1 MNLPT
6 PLPRTL
12 ALLLVSLCIGLP
24 SFSLA
29 KEKKQAALQCE
40 QGGTLGACPDAP
52 AAGNT
57 SQPTS
62 FKAQSDDPM
71 QAPEKKKK
79 GRKSEGKKKSKRS
92 KSAEE

>member
-12 ALLLVSLCIGLP
+12 GLLLFSLCLGLP
-24 SFSLA
+24 QFAVA
-29 KEKKQAALQCE
+29 KEKKHAALQCE

-52 AAGNT
+52 TAGNT
-57 SQPTS
+57 AQPAS
-62 FKAQSDDPM
+62 FKAQTDDT
-71 QAPEKKKK
+71 QSAPEKKKK
-79 GRKSEGKKKSKRS
+79 GRKSEGKKKGKRS